1 MHKFHF
7 SPSSPSPYPS
17 SSHTL
22 THSHL
27 HRPESP
33 PPRRHAS
40 NTQAAQNVDYTE
52 SPSNTS
58 TQTSKMSIS
67 DISELDTRKSSL
79 EGSKHSTFSPESGV
93 CNASDAERSSNATG
107 ADGAFTA
114 QFDEVQ
120 RLLVFNRNQ
129 NASNTQGSHGQS
141 PDVENETED
150 VGGHGE
156 SDDAALTDVD
166 VKRECT
172 PDDLKSPSMDE
183 CTDLDKAGFD
193 SPPPPSD
200 KDKAEVI
207 EEVSVHFGLPVL
219 RPEESCSSARQ
230 SPMED
235 RRAELEAF
243 EEDIRKLGQDI
254 QDVKALY
261 EKAEASV
268 RRLKRTMDI
277 ILQRRHMRH

>member
-1 MHKFHF
+1 M
-7 SPSSPSPYPS
+7 P
-17 SSHTL
+17 
-22 THSHL
+22 
-27 HRPESP
+27 
-33 PPRRHAS
+33 S

-52 SPSNTS
+52 SASNTS

-79 EGSKHSTFSPESGV
+79 EGSKHSASSPESGV
-93 CNASDAERSSNATG
+93 RNASDAERSSNATG
-107 ADGAFTA
+107 ANGAFTA
-114 QFDEVQ
+114 QFYEVQ

-129 NASNTQGSHGQS
+129 NASNTQESHGQS

-183 CTDLDKAGFD
+183 CTDLNKAGFD
-193 SPPPPSD
+193 STPPPSD

-207 EEVSVHFGLPVL
+207 EEVSVHFRLPVL
-219 RPEESCSSARQ
+219 RPEENCSSARQ
-230 SPMED
+230 RPMED

-243 EEDIRKLGQDI
+243 EEDIRKFGQNI

-268 RRLKRTMDI
+268 RQLKRTMDVF
-277 ILQRRHMRH
+277 LQRRHMRH